1 MSEQWDTQQLVRKL
15 ETAAASVS
23 RRNTP
28 NLRAVRRAFGR
39 ELAHASPGQMLALAH
54 ALIDTGSPLNRWFA
68 YELIHDHRPALHSL
82 DAEELER
89 LGQGMA
95 SWDQVDTFAPYLS
108 GVAWRRGQIGDE
120 TIHRWAASPDRWW
133 RRAALVST
141 VALNIAARGGTGD
154 VPRTLAV
161 CALLIDDRDDMV
173 VKALSWALR
182 AAVEH
187 DPAAVEQFLAAH
199 EDRLAARVKREV
211 HNKLTTGLKN
221 P

>member
-1 MSEQWDTQQLVRKL
+1 MIEPWNTVELVQEL
-15 ETAAASVS
+15 EAAAAAVVEP
-23 RRNTP
+23 NTA
-28 NLRAVRRAFGR
+28 NLRAARRAFGR
-39 ELAHASPGQMLALAH
+39 QLRGASPEQMLALAH
-54 ALIDTGSPLNRWFA
+54 ALIATGSRRNRWFA
-68 YELIHDHRPALHSL
+68 YELLHDHKPALHSL
-82 DAEELER
+82 DAVQLER

-108 GVAWRRGQIGDE
+108 GVAWRRGQIDDA
-120 TIHRWAASPDRWW
+120 TIYRWAASPDRWW

-141 VALNIAARGGTGD
+141 VALNIRARGGRGD

-161 CALLIDDRDDMV
+161 SELLVDDRDDMV

-187 DPAAVEQFLAAH
+187 DRAAVERFLTAH
-199 EDRLAARVKREV
+199 DERLPARVKREV
-211 HNKLTTGLKN
+211 RNKLTTGLKN